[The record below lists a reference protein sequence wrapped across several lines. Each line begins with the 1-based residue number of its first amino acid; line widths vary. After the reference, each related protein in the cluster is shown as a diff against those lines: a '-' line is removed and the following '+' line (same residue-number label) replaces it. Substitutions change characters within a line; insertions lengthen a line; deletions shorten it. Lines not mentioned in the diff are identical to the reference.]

1 MIRLLLLML
10 VLASPVW
17 AVEPDEMLPDPAQEA
32 RARELSKELRCLVC
46 RNETIDD
53 SHATVARDL
62 RLFLRER
69 IAAGDSDEQ
78 AMAAIVARYGEY
90 VLLKPTTGGA
100 NLLLWL
106 AGPVLLL
113 LGAILAFAT
122 LRRRAAAPETAALTA
137 AEESRIQELLHPRE

>member
-1 MIRLLLLML
+1 MTRPI
-10 VLASPVW
+10 
-17 AVEPDEMLPDPAQEA
+17 PDPAQEA

-100 NLLLWL
+100 NMLLWL
-106 AGPVLLL
+106 AGPGLLL

-122 LRRRAAAPETAALTA
+122 LRRRAAAPETAALSA
-137 AEESRIQELLHPRE
+137 AEEARIQELLHPRE